1 MAGTQNKGINEQT
14 GMKEDWTKQMKQKLE
29 GHQMTPPAGLWEDI
43 SQQMGLEPKPAP
55 KVTFMRQYYW
65 AAAAVVLALVGFFA
79 IYQFDDNQSQPQ
91 LTTHNEPATATQTVD
106 EVQPPVPAEQRT
118 PTIPVH
124 AATSKPILLAH
135 TPITPQQ
142 KMNKAETAE
151 VAPQQEVAEI
161 SQEVAE
167 ASREDAEPQQEVEET
182 RQEVAKNSQ
191 KQTYLP
197 DVSQHYTA
205 SSKSDDSDKWSIGLS
220 GSNGLLMADNSIQ
233 TSSEIA
239 HYADFSN
246 NPDSYANSNNGSFVN
261 PETPTVPDVVYK
273 HHIPVRFGLSLQYHL
288 NDRLSLLSGISYTYL
303 KSDISSQSFNNQSY
317 KQTLSYLGIPI
328 GLSWKVWSSQ
338 NFHVYLAG
346 STLLEKCVD
355 ASITDGDISQRPWQW
370 SVNASAGAEYIV
382 MRQLGLYLEPSL
394 GYYFD
399 DNSSL
404 QHYYKE
410 HPLVPS
416 LQFGLRLHL
425 K

>member
-1 MAGTQNKGINEQT
+1 
-14 GMKEDWTKQMKQKLE
+14 MKEDWTKQMKQKLD

-43 SQQMGLEPKPAP
+43 SQQMGLDSKPAP
-55 KVTFMRQYYW
+55 KVTFIRRYYW
-65 AAAAVVLALVGFFA
+65 AAAAVVLAIVGFFA
-79 IYQFDDNQSQPQ
+79 FYQFNGDQDQPQ
-91 LTTHNEPATATQTVD
+91 LTALNEPVIATQAVD
-106 EVQPPVPAEQRT
+106 KAQPSVSAEQPT

-124 AATSKPILLAH
+124 TATSKPTLLAH

-142 KMNKAETAE
+142 DMSKAETAE
-151 VAPQQEVAEI
+151 
-161 SQEVAE
+161 
-167 ASREDAEPQQEVEET
+167 AEPQQEEIEVVEM
-182 RQEVAKNSQ
+182 RQEVAETSQESSDETPMVASNYQ

-197 DVSQHYTA
+197 DVSHPYTTG
-205 SSKSDDSDKWSIGLS
+205 SKSNDSDKWAIGLS
-220 GSNGLLMADNSIQ
+220 GSNGLLMTANNSIQ
-233 TSSEIA
+233 TSREIP
-239 HYADFSN
+239 HYADFNN
-246 NPDSYANSNNGSFVN
+246 NPISYANSNT
-261 PETPTVPDVVYK
+261 ETQTASDIVYK

-288 NDRLSLLSGISYTYL
+288 NKRLSLLSGISYTYL
-303 KSDISSQSFNNQSY
+303 KSDISSQLFNNQSY
-317 KQTLSYLGIPI
+317 KQTLSYLGIPV
-328 GLSWKVWSSQ
+328 GLSWEVWSSQ
-338 NFHVYLAG
+338 NFHFYLGG
-346 STLLEKCVD
+346 SGLLEKCVD

-399 DNSSL
+399 DGSSL